1 MLSIRRSATK
11 EEKEAAAAFIALCLS
26 YEGQSQ
32 AAKESNFR
40 LSVRGD
46 VLEEQIAAM
55 GKEQGHIFDS
65 DLDDVRLS
73 SDLDIERDRET
84 LLDMIDQARPVR
96 EIPDEL
102 QDIIYEEL
110 TAYFAGGITE
120 DMLIDHLESRVGLYL
135 GERY

>member
-11 EEKEAAAAFIALCLS
+11 EEKEAAAAFVALCLS
-26 YEGQSQ
+26 YEGQNQ
-32 AAKESNFR
+32 AAKDSNFR
-40 LSVRGD
+40 LSLRRD

-55 GKEQGHIFDS
+55 GRERVHIANS
-65 DLDDVRLS
+65 DLDDIRLG

-84 LLDMIDQARPVR
+84 QLDMIDQARPVR
-96 EIPDEL
+96 ELPLEL

-110 TAYFAGGITE
+110 VLYFEGGIAE

-135 GERY
+135 GERN